1 VTGSA
6 ELAAG
11 PFGSWLA
18 QLQVALRGEGDSDV
32 PCGSCVACCS
42 SSQFVHIGPEETDAL
57 AHIPAEL
64 VFPAPRMPRG
74 HVLMGY
80 DEHGRCPLLIDGS
93 CSIYAHRP
101 RTCRVYD
108 CRVFAAAGIAP
119 DDDKPLIAAQTVRWR
134 FDHPTADDQV
144 LHQAVRAAAEF
155 VQRHR
160 AELPDG
166 SVPLVATARAVHA
179 VTLHELF
186 THGEPTVDVV
196 AVELRRRQ
204 G

>member
-1 VTGSA
+1 MTGSG

-11 PFGSWLA
+11 EFGSWLGA
-18 QLQVALRGEGDSDV
+18 LQEALRGEGDTDV

-42 SSQFVHIGPEETDAL
+42 SAQFIHIGPDERDAL

-64 VFPAPRMPRG
+64 VFPAPRLPRG

-80 DEHGRCPLLIDGS
+80 DEHGRCPLLIDGE

-108 CRVFAAAGIAP
+108 CRVFAAAGIEP
-119 DDDKPLIAAQTVRWR
+119 DDDKPLIAAQAVRWR
-134 FDHPTADDQV
+134 FDYPGERDEV
-144 LHQAVRAAAEF
+144 LHAAMRATAAF

-160 AELPDG
+160 AELPEG
-166 SVPLVATARAVHA
+166 SVPLAATARAVQA
-179 VTLHELF
+179 VALHELF
-186 THGEPTVDVV
+186 THGEPTVQAV
-196 AVELRRRQ
+196 AVELRQ

>member
-1 VTGSA
+1 MSGSA

-11 PFGSWLA
+11 PFGAWLA
-18 QLQVALRGEGDSDV
+18 QLQAALRGEGDSDV
-32 PCGSCVACCS
+32 PCGPCVACCS
-42 SSQFVHIGPEETDAL
+42 SAQFVHIGPEETDAL

-80 DEHGRCPLLIDGS
+80 DEHGRCPLLIDGA
-93 CSIYAHRP
+93 CSVYAHRP

-134 FDHPTADDQV
+134 FEHPDESDEV
-144 LHQAVRAAAEF
+144 LHQAVQAAAAF

-160 AELPDG
+160 AELPEG
-166 SVPLVATARAVHA
+166 SLPLPATARAVQA
-179 VTLHELF
+179 IEIHELF
-186 THGEPTVDVV
+186 TQGEPTVGAV
-196 AVELRRRQ
+196 AVELRRR
-204 G
+204 